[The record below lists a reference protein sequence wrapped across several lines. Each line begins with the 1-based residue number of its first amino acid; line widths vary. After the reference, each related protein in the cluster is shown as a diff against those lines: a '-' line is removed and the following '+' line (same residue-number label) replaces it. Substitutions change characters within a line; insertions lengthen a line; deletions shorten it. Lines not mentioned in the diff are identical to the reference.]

1 MNLSIFKKIFKYY
14 LVFIISLFVNI
25 VSTDDSTKPYFLNSE
40 QFSSEDI
47 IYIDTNNYDNL
58 WSIGIEIKESLDQ
71 FSVYQIMIS
80 ILESNED
87 AFSKL
92 NINYL
97 SKGYILEVSLRK
109 IAEYDPFNSIRETA
123 KQNLEANIKP
133 VDYSYLK
140 DVLVLSE
147 PDTFLLNSTDN
158 PFNISEDLSRNEPNI
173 VLDTNQIIK
182 NDIPAFE
189 IESNNLV
196 RLEKN
201 LKTNIEN
208 KNLMDSY
215 VYLIITLGILFLIFL
230 FLRTRSSELEESTK
244 GDEELDEVLDEEFG
258 EIGNPIQARI
268 NLAITYIE
276 MTDSDKAK
284 KLLDKVLESNPNSL
298 QKEQA
303 LSLLKKID

>member
-1 MNLSIFKKIFKYY
+1 MNLSIFKKLFKYY

-25 VSTDDSTKPYFLNSE
+25 VSTDDSTKAYFLNSE
-40 QFSSEDI
+40 QFTSEDI
-47 IYIDTNNYDNL
+47 IYIDTNNYNNL

-80 ILESNED
+80 ILETNQD

-109 IAEYDPFNSIRETA
+109 IAQYDPFNSIRETA
-123 KQNLEANIKP
+123 KQNLEANIKQ

-147 PDTFLLNSTDN
+147 PDVYLLNSNDDLLDV
-158 PFNISEDLSRNEPNI
+158 SEELSINEPII
-173 VLDTNQIIK
+173 VLDANQITK

-189 IESNNLV
+189 IESNNIE
-196 RLEKN
+196 RFEKN
-201 LKTNIEN
+201 LKTKIEN

-215 VYLIITLGILFLIFL
+215 FYLIIALGILFLIFL
-230 FLRTRSSELEESTK
+230 ILRTRSSRLEESTEV
-244 GDEELDEVLDEEFG
+244 DEELDEVLDEEFG

-276 MTDSDKAK
+276 MKDSDKAK
-284 KLLDKVLESNPNSL
+284 KLLDEVLESNPNSL

>member
-1 MNLSIFKKIFKYY
+1 MKLSIFKKLFKYY
-14 LVFIISLFVNI
+14 LVFIISSFVNI
-25 VSTDDSTKPYFLNSE
+25 VSTDDSSKAYRLNSE
-40 QFSSEDI
+40 QFLSEDI

-97 SKGYILEVSLRK
+97 SKGYILEVPLRK
-109 IAEYDPFNSIRETA
+109 IAQYDPFNSIRETA

-133 VDYSYLK
+133 VDYSYLE

-147 PDTFLLNSTDN
+147 PDVFLMNSNDDLLNVSG
-158 PFNISEDLSRNEPNI
+158 DLSTNDSII
-173 VLDTNQIIK
+173 VFDANQIIK

-189 IESNNLV
+189 IESNNIN

-215 VYLIITLGILFLIFL
+215 IYLLIALGILFLIFL
-230 FLRTRSSELEESTK
+230 ILRIRSSKLEESME
-244 GDEELDEVLDEEFG
+244 GDEELDKVLDEEFG
-258 EIGNPIQARI
+258 EIGNPTQARI

-276 MTDSDKAK
+276 MKDSDKAK

>member
-147 PDTFLLNSTDN
+147 PDIFLLNSTDN

-215 VYLIITLGILFLIFL
+215 VYIIITLGILFLIFL

>member
-80 ILESNED
+80 ILESNEN

-189 IESNNLV
+189 IESNNLA

-230 FLRTRSSELEESTK
+230 FLRTRSSELEKSTK

>member
-25 VSTDDSTKPYFLNSE
+25 VSTDDSAKTYFLNSE
-40 QFSSEDI
+40 QFSSEDT

-80 ILESNED
+80 ILESNEN

-147 PDTFLLNSTDN
+147 PDIFLLNSTDN
-158 PFNISEDLSRNEPNI
+158 PLNISKDLSRNEPNI
-173 VLDTNQIIK
+173 VLDTNEIIK

-189 IESNNLV
+189 IESNKLA

-215 VYLIITLGILFLIFL
+215 IYLIITLGILFLIFL

>member
-189 IESNNLV
+189 IESNNLA

>member
-40 QFSSEDI
+40 QFSSEDT

>member
-1 MNLSIFKKIFKYY
+1 MNLSIFKKLFKYY

-25 VSTDDSTKPYFLNSE
+25 VSTDDSTKAYFLNSE
-40 QFSSEDI
+40 QFTSEDI
-47 IYIDTNNYDNL
+47 IYIDTNNYNNL

-109 IAEYDPFNSIRETA
+109 IAQYDPFNSIRETA
-123 KQNLEANIKP
+123 KQNLEANIKQ
-133 VDYSYLK
+133 VDYDYLK

-147 PDTFLLNSTDN
+147 PDVYLLNSNDDLLDV
-158 PFNISEDLSRNEPNI
+158 SEELSINEPII
-173 VLDTNQIIK
+173 VLDANQITK

-189 IESNNLV
+189 IESNNIE
-196 RLEKN
+196 RFEKN
-201 LKTNIEN
+201 LKTKIEN

-215 VYLIITLGILFLIFL
+215 FYLIIALGILFLIFL
-230 FLRTRSSELEESTK
+230 ILRTRSSRLEESTEV
-244 GDEELDEVLDEEFG
+244 DEELDEVLDEEFG

-276 MTDSDKAK
+276 MKDSDKAK
-284 KLLDKVLESNPNSL
+284 KLLDEVLESNPNSL

>member
-80 ILESNED
+80 ILESNEN

-201 LKTNIEN
+201 LKTNIES